1 MKARDG
7 SQTTSIAIVITFYNG
22 SETISATIDSALEA
36 LNSTAST
43 QATVILVN
51 DGSSP
56 EHSSYIEKL
65 SARLG
70 NTILINKSNGGVAS
84 ARNAGF
90 KKARKLGCQFVVFL
104 DQDDLLAP
112 GGLALLT
119 AEMNKNPEAVVTYG
133 SVIAID
139 GEGKRISEQKHRF
152 QRYSITRKGLVFSSE
167 NTGPLSTDYLLL
179 DCCIV
184 SPGQALIRTD
194 ALNELDGPFNESLHG
209 VDDWDL
215 WLRLSLKGKI
225 IGIEDTT
232 LNYRIHDSNVSK
244 NIAKMRKEGLKMR
257 LSWLRI
263 LPLHSV
269 VKMAIYYVIR
279 AYSRRSGK

>member
-1 MKARDG
+1 MKVQAG
-7 SQTTSIAIVITFYNG
+7 SKPTSIAVVITFYNG
-22 SETISATIDSALEA
+22 SETISTTIHSTLDV
-36 LNSTAST
+36 LNSTTSAKVN
-43 QATVILVN
+43 VILVN

-56 EHSSYIEKL
+56 QHTSYIEKL
-65 SARLG
+65 STRSG

-112 GGLALLT
+112 GGLAFLT
-119 AEMNKNPEAVVTYG
+119 AEINKSPEVVVTYG

-139 GEGKRISEQKHRF
+139 GEGKRISHQKHRF
-152 QRYSITRKGLVFSSE
+152 QRYSITRKGLIFSSE
-167 NTGPLSTDYLLL
+167 NTGPLNTDYLLL

-194 ALNELDGPFNESLHG
+194 ALSELDGPFNESLHG

-257 LSWLRI
+257 LSWLNI

-269 VKMAIYYVIR
+269 VKMAIFYVIR

>member
-1 MKARDG
+1 MTVPSSSSAHSIGVIIPFYDG
-7 SQTTSIAIVITFYNG
+7 G
-22 SETISATIDSALEA
+22 DTILST
-36 LNSTAST
+36 LNS
-43 QATVILVN
+43 VINIEAVGNIKVVVVN
-51 DGSSP
+51 DGSSRN
-56 EHSSYIEKL
+56 HYQRIANLTSSL
-65 SARLG
+65 N
-70 NTILINKSNGGVAS
+70 NTYLVNKDNGGVAS

-90 KKARKLGCQFVVFL
+90 RKAKELGCERVVFL
-104 DQDDLLAP
+104 DQDDLMTKE
-112 GGLALLT
+112 GLVSLIT
-119 AEMNKNPEAVVTYG
+119 EMSQEPDVVAIYG

-139 GEGKRISEQKHRF
+139 SEGNRISDQRHRF
-152 QRYSITRKGLVFSSE
+152 KRYSITRKGLVFSSE
-167 NTGPLSTDYLLL
+167 NTGPLNTDYLLL

-194 ALNELDGPFNESLHG
+194 ALSQLDGPFNESLHG

-225 IGIEDTT
+225 TGIEKTT

-257 LSWLRI
+257 LSWLKI
-263 LPLHSV
+263 LPLHSSL
-269 VKMAIYYVIR
+269 KMAVFYVIR

>member
-1 MKARDG
+1 MKDRDG
-7 SQTTSIAIVITFYNG
+7 SQTTSIAVVITFYNG
-22 SETISATIDSALEA
+22 SETISATVDSALEA

-43 QATVILVN
+43 QVTVILVN

-56 EHSSYIEKL
+56 DHTNYIERL
-65 SARLG
+65 NSRLG

-90 KKARKLGCQFVVFL
+90 KKARELGCQYVVFL
-104 DQDDLLAP
+104 DQDDLLVP

-119 AEMNKNPEAVVTYG
+119 AEMNKNAKVVVTYG

-152 QRYSITRKGLVFSSE
+152 QRYSITRKGLVFSSD

-194 ALNELDGPFNESLHG
+194 ALSELAGPFNESLHG

-215 WLRLSLKGKI
+215 WLRLSLKGTI
-225 IGIEDTT
+225 TGIENTT

-257 LSWLRI
+257 LSWLHI

>member
-1 MKARDG
+1 MALP
-7 SQTTSIAIVITFYNG
+7 SSTSSLCVGVVIPFYNG
-22 SETISATIDSALEA
+22 GDTISPTLDSVFNVEGMT
-36 LNSTAST
+36 NIKV
-43 QATVILVN
+43 VIVN
-51 DGSSP
+51 DGSSQEQSQYLADLAAP
-56 EHSSYIEKL
+56 LNNAYL
-65 SARLG
+65 V
-70 NTILINKSNGGVAS
+70 NKENGGVAS

-90 KKARKLGCQFVVFL
+90 KKARELGCERVVFL
-104 DQDDLLAP
+104 DQDDLLTKE
-112 GGLALLT
+112 GLLSLT
-119 AEMNKNPEAVVTYG
+119 TKMSQNSDVVVTYG

-139 GEGKRISEQKHRF
+139 GAGKRISEQKHRF
-152 QRYSITRKGLVFSSE
+152 QRYSITRKGLVFSSN

-184 SPGQALIRTD
+184 SPGQAIIRTG
-194 ALNELDGPFNESLHG
+194 ALSELAGPFNESLHG

-225 IGIEDTT
+225 VGIEDTT

-257 LSWLRI
+257 LSWLNI
-263 LPLHSV
+263 LPLQSV
-269 VKMAIYYVIR
+269 IKMAMYYAIR